1 MSYIVRNAAALRAT
15 LLRTS
20 KPWSCTVASSGNRP
34 TAAGSASTTAAARR
48 AAARAYP
55 FSEPHRLDLDP
66 LYKKLRETEPV
77 CRVQMPYGE
86 QSWLAMGYPEV
97 RSVLADPRFSMAA
110 GRGRDEPR
118 IRPRQL
124 SDERSLMGMDPP
136 ELTRLRR
143 LVASAFTPRRAQRLR
158 PRIQQIAEELVGHMT
173 ECGPPADL
181 VEDFSLPFSIAVIC
195 ELLGVPYEDRHDF
208 RTWAEAFVTASCLSE
223 EETQER
229 IARLVDYMAALIAER
244 REKPAGDLLSA
255 MIQAR
260 DHDEFLTEDELLH
273 LAVILLVAGYETLA
287 NQIPDSVYVL
297 LTHPEQLAFLRQG
310 PEHIPS
316 AVDELLRYIPS
327 GNAGALF
334 PRYAAEDL
342 LLGGCTVKAGDP
354 VLVSLHAANRDP
366 RIFPEPHT
374 LDVTRTPNPHLGF
387 GYGAHTCLGAH
398 LARVEIEIALDTL
411 LSRFP
416 ELRMEPNADAV
427 EWKKGMVLRGPS
439 CMPVAW

>member
-1 MSYIVRNAAALRAT
+1 M
-15 LLRTS
+15 
-20 KPWSCTVASSGNRP
+20 ASSANRP
-34 TAAGSASTTAAARR
+34 TAAGSATTTAAACTV
-48 AAARAYP
+48 AARAYP
-55 FSEPHRLDLDP
+55 FSEPHQLDLDP
-66 LYKKLRETEPV
+66 LYTKLQEEEPV

-86 QSWLAMGYPEV
+86 QSWLAIGYRDV
-97 RSVLADPRFSMAA
+97 RTVLADPRFSLAA

-124 SDERSLMGMDPP
+124 SEERSLMGMDPP

-143 LVASAFTPRRAQRLR
+143 LVARAFTPRRAQQLR
-158 PRIQQIAEELVGHMT
+158 PGIQKIADEIVGQMT
-173 ECGPPADL
+173 ECGPPIDL
-181 VEDFSLPFSIAVIC
+181 VEDFALPFSIAVIC

-208 RTWAEAFVTASCLSE
+208 RTWVKAFVTASCLSE
-223 EETQER
+223 EETGER

-244 REKPAGDLLSA
+244 REKPAADLLSA

-260 DHDEFLTEDELLH
+260 DHHDRLTEDELLH
-273 LAVILLVAGYETLA
+273 LAVVLLVAGYETLA
-287 NQIPDSVYVL
+287 NQIPNSVYLL
-297 LTHPEQLAFLRQG
+297 LTHPEQLTFLRQR
-310 PEHIPS
+310 PEHMPC

-334 PRYAAEDL
+334 PRYATEDV

-354 VLVSLHAANRDP
+354 VLISLHAANRDP
-366 RIFPEPHT
+366 LVFPDPHT
-374 LDVTRTPNPHLGF
+374 LDLTRTPNPHIGF

-398 LARVEIEIALDTL
+398 LAKVEIEIALDAL
-411 LSRFP
+411 LRRFP
-416 ELRMEPNADAV
+416 VLRMEPNADAV

>member
-1 MSYIVRNAAALRAT
+1 MRAT
-15 LLRTS
+15 PLRTS
-20 KPWSCTVASSGNRP
+20 KPWSCTVASSANHP
-34 TAAGSASTTAAARR
+34 TAIGSAPATAAPCA

-66 LYKKLRETEPV
+66 LYLKLQETEPV

-86 QSWLAMGYPEV
+86 QSWLAVGYRDV
-97 RSVLADPRFSMAA
+97 RTVLTDPRFSLAV

-124 SDERSLMGMDPP
+124 SEERSLMGMDPP

-143 LVASAFTPRRAQRLR
+143 LVARAFTSRRAQQLR
-158 PRIQQIAEELVGHMT
+158 PGIQRIADEIVADMT
-173 ECGPPADL
+173 QCGPPADL

-195 ELLGVPYEDRHDF
+195 ELLGVPYEDRHEF
-208 RTWAEAFVTASCLSE
+208 RSWAAAFVTASCLPE
-223 EETQER
+223 EETGQR

-244 REKPAGDLLSA
+244 REKPADDLLSA

-260 DHDEFLTEDELLH
+260 DNEDRLTEDELLH

-287 NQIPDSVYVL
+287 NQIPDSFYVL
-297 LTHPEQLAFLRQG
+297 LTHPEQLTFLRQR
-310 PEHIPS
+310 PQRMPC

-334 PRYAAEDL
+334 PRYATEDV
-342 LLGGCTVKAGDP
+342 LLGGHTVKAGDP
-354 VLVSLHAANRDP
+354 VLISLHAANHDP
-366 RIFPEPHT
+366 RVFPDPYT
-374 LDVTRTPNPHLGF
+374 LDLTRTPNPHLGF
-387 GYGAHTCLGAH
+387 GHGAHTCLGAH
-398 LARVEIEIALDTL
+398 LATVEIEIALDTL

-416 ELRMEPNADAV
+416 VLRIEPDADAV